1 MPKAVICENNKEIQK
16 NLSDYLRSLGFECLS
31 PSNNE
36 EALGMINLED
46 VSLIITGEEYS
57 EIIKETLS
65 FPMYRRRDIIVFFLS
80 SSISTM
86 DRFSAFVHGV
96 DFIINLKDLNNFPV
110 IFKKAYAEYQKTY
123 RLFKEVI
130 AK

>member
-16 NLSDYLRSLGFECLS
+16 SLSDYLRSLGFECLS
-31 PSNNE
+31 PLNNE
-36 EALGMINLED
+36 DASVMINLED
-46 VSLIITGEEYS
+46 VSLIIAGEQYS
-57 EIIKETLS
+57 EIIREISS
-65 FPMYRRRDIIVFFLS
+65 FPMYRKRDIIVFFIS
-80 SSISTM
+80 NSISTM
-86 DRFSAFVHGV
+86 DRLSAFVYGV
-96 DFIINLKDLNNFPV
+96 DFIINFKDLNNFPV